1 MTIWILAV
9 LLIAFGA
16 VVGYFQGAIR
26 IVLGLMGIVAAVLL
40 AKPFG
45 SLLAGIV
52 PVIGFRNP
60 VWPPFVAP
68 VLAFVIVALFF
79 LGVAA
84 LVHFVVAKHYRNKT
98 DEYTYSRWDRLNRR
112 TGLALGTALGAV
124 YLVVL
129 GVFIYVPGY
138 AVVQV
143 VTGDDAPAGAKL
155 LRALRHD
162 MESTGLARLA
172 GRYDPA
178 SDAYYDAADI
188 LGLVYHN
195 PMLHS
200 RLASYPPFLGLAER
214 EEFKQLASDVE
225 ANSLLQSGAPVAEVL
240 RQPSV
245 SAVVNNPEIITELK
259 ALNLAD
265 LKQYLETGVSP
276 QYRDQHILGRWRLNV
291 RRSIAEMK
299 DRGEGLPQTEFNL
312 IRKAMTLY
320 LADMT
325 LGFTTDNRVI
335 LKVQAKDEAQL
346 LRTLGAAS
354 SSAAAPASPAPG
366 GGLTARG
373 LVSRAIPQPDPA
385 GGMSPEMRQRY
396 GVGVPAA
403 PPPQAAPAVV
413 ATRAPARAPATSI
426 NPLMA
431 SGEGTWN
438 PAGEGYVVKFSR
450 DGTELSLNARVADGV
465 LRAEADGRVL
475 VFDRI

>member
-9 LLIAFGA
+9 LLIALGA

-26 IVLGLMGIVAAVLL
+26 VVLGLVGVVAAALL

-45 SLLAGIV
+45 ALLAGIV
-52 PVIGFRNP
+52 PVIGFKNP

-79 LGVAA
+79 LGIAA
-84 LVHFVVAKHYRNKT
+84 LVHFVVAKHYKNKT
-98 DEYTYSRWDRLNRR
+98 DEFTFGRWDRLNRR

-155 LRALRHD
+155 LRALRSD
-162 MESTGLARLA
+162 MEPSGLARIA

-195 PMLHS
+195 PTLHS

-214 EEFKQLASDVE
+214 EEFRELAGDAE
-225 ANSLLQSGAPVAEVL
+225 ANNLLQSGAPVAEVL
-240 RQPSV
+240 RNPRI
-245 SAVVNNPEIITELK
+245 SAVTGNPEIIQELQ

-265 LKQYLETGVSP
+265 LKEYLETGVSP
-276 QYRDQHILGRWRLNV
+276 QYRDQLILGRWRLNV
-291 RRSIAEMK
+291 RRSIAEMR

-325 LGFTTDNRVI
+325 MGFTTDNRVI
-335 LKVQAKDEAQL
+335 LKVQAKDEALL

-354 SSAAAPASPAPG
+354 AASGPAGPAPG

-385 GGMSPEMRQRY
+385 GGMSPELRQRY
-396 GVGVPAA
+396 GVGGPAT
-403 PPPQAAPAVV
+403 PPPQAAPSVV

-431 SGEGTWN
+431 SGEGAWS
-438 PAGEGYVVKFSR
+438 PSGEGYVLRFSR
-450 DGTELSLNARVADGV
+450 DGADLSLNARVTEGV
-465 LRAEADGRVL
+465 LRAEMDGRIL
-475 VFDRI
+475 VFDRL